1 MVTGN
6 LHLEVHNYLN
16 SDRYSSSHRTGDREC
31 PMRDVG
37 NIKLDSQRQTREDP
51 MSLFVQTREVRREEK
66 YERVQQLM
74 ILMDEIRKEE
84 IERKARKQVKKKMK
98 HSKQNREEDRKSDK
112 KHSKKSKS

>member
-1 MVTGN
+1 MIFN
-6 LHLEVHNYLN
+6 
-16 SDRYSSSHRTGDREC
+16 RTGDREC
-31 PMRDVG
+31 PMRDTG

-84 IERKARKQVKKKMK
+84 IERKARKQEKKKIK
-98 HSKQNREEDRKSDK
+98 HAKRGRDDDRKGDK